1 MLKIVTAAALA
12 VTLAACSTTVRDTPS
27 PQVALPEVPA
37 DLRPCFEA
45 AFPTIPDRDLSRAD
59 VKRIIGGAKLLDRSK
74 TACGRRALSWMESVS
89 REYGYGQ

>member
-45 AFPTIPDRDLSRAD
+45 ALPDDPGPGPLAR
-59 VKRIIGGAKLLDRSK
+59 
-74 TACGRRALSWMESVS
+74 
-89 REYGYGQ
+89 